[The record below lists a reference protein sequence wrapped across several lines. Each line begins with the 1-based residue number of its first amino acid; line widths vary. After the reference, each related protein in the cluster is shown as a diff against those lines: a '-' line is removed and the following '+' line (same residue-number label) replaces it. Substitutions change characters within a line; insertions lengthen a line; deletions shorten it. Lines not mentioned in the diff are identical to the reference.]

1 MLFHPLSLSKI
12 FNLLCLIIIETI
24 DSEATTTTPATG
36 YCQLGQ
42 DHTMCQY
49 QNPACK
55 VIVRGLNDQE
65 KQAIL
70 DKHNDLRRGIA
81 FGQPPASNMR
91 KLVWDEELEAIAQR
105 WAEQCNFDSH
115 DTNRK
120 KLDGTEVGQNNFG
133 SVIGSF
139 PSGIEHVQGAVQS
152 WYDKS
157 WFNPVF
163 YKHYAQIVWA
173 ETDQLGCGKVVSQ
186 HKDGYKINIICNY
199 AEAANLEDGSIFKVG
214 QACSACPGDC
224 DDGLCSSTTSGNDTS
239 GCKTTNG
246 LSCVFPFI
254 YAGVE
259 YSQCTT
265 VENGETPWCST
276 ETDKD

>member
-1 MLFHPLSLSKI
+1 MHSLCE
-12 FNLLCLIIIETI
+12 N
-24 DSEATTTTPATG
+24 
-36 YCQLGQ
+36 
-42 DHTMCQY
+42 
-49 QNPACK
+49 
-55 VIVRGLNDQE
+55 
-65 KQAIL
+65 
-70 DKHNDLRRGIA
+70 
-81 FGQPPASNMR
+81 
-91 KLVWDEELEAIAQR
+91 
-105 WAEQCNFDSH
+105 
-115 DTNRK
+115 
-120 KLDGTEVGQNNFG
+120 
-133 SVIGSF
+133 
-139 PSGIEHVQGAVQS
+139 
-152 WYDKS
+152 S
-157 WFNPVF
+157 WFNSVY

-186 HKDGYKINIICNY
+186 HKDGYKIHIICNY
-199 AEAANLEDGSIFKVG
+199 AVAANLEDGSIYKVG

-276 ETDKD
+276 ETDKDGNHIETDKDGKYIDHWWRVCAKDCPAPKLKPRPNPPNSFGCKTEIGTNCVFPFIYKGVKYSKCTTVDYGDTPWCSTRTDTEGNHYQGIFWGNCAQDCPSSSLTTTTTTPGQFSYVEKRSIFLLSQSFYSLTYA